1 MVIEC
6 ARNLPCAA
14 TPRAQV
20 VVQYLP
26 VVRYYRRLEAE
37 SKAAKPD
44 ADVCAAPATRTHHNH
59 ASCANVDII
68 TLFVLNGSLTYSLTH
83 SLTH

>member
-1 MVIEC
+1 MAIEC
-6 ARNLPCAA
+6 PQPPTLLACAFSD
-14 TPRAQV
+14 RVQV

-44 ADVCAAPATRTHHNH
+44 ADVCAAMHAQPALTTFMHHMRTH
-59 ASCANVDII
+59 ADMLPI
-68 TLFVLNGSLTYSLTH
+68 
-83 SLTH
+83 

>member
-1 MVIEC
+1 MP
-6 ARNLPCAA
+6 ATSHALLPHA
-14 TPRAQV
+14 PRVQV

-44 ADVCAAPATRTHHNH
+44 ANADVCAAMHPQPALTTTMHHVYT
-59 ASCANVDII
+59 SIY
-68 TLFVLNGSLTYSLTH
+68 TE
-83 SLTH
+83 